1 MSQTLEERV
10 ERLEHR
16 VADLSLAA
24 VPSKRQ
30 KAWRGTFGA
39 FQNDADFEEAV
50 RFGREYR
57 KQQTYEKE
65 VADSTL
71 PHIPKEKGEV
81 VYQALGWLARE
92 DKIDFRS
99 KEGKT
104 FVSLNDE
111 ERERFKKSP

>member
-1 MSQTLEERV
+1 MRTKIGEMAGKVWKVL
-10 ERLEHR
+10 
-16 VADLSLAA
+16 
-24 VPSKRQ
+24 
-30 KAWRGTFGA
+30 G
-39 FQNDADFEEAV
+39 
-50 RFGREYR
+50 
-57 KQQTYEKE
+57 EKE
-65 VADSTL
+65 VAVSTL
-71 PHIPKEKGEV
+71 PQILKEKGEI

>member
-1 MSQTLEERV
+1 MRTKIGKMSGKVWKVL
-10 ERLEHR
+10 
-16 VADLSLAA
+16 
-24 VPSKRQ
+24 
-30 KAWRGTFGA
+30 G
-39 FQNDADFEEAV
+39 
-50 RFGREYR
+50 
-57 KQQTYEKE
+57 EKE

-92 DKIDFRS
+92 DKIDFRN

>member
-1 MSQTLEERV
+1 MRTKIGKMSGKVWKVL
-10 ERLEHR
+10 
-16 VADLSLAA
+16 D
-24 VPSKRQ
+24 
-30 KAWRGTFGA
+30 
-39 FQNDADFEEAV
+39 
-50 RFGREYR
+50 
-57 KQQTYEKE
+57 EKE

-92 DKIDFRS
+92 DKIDFRN